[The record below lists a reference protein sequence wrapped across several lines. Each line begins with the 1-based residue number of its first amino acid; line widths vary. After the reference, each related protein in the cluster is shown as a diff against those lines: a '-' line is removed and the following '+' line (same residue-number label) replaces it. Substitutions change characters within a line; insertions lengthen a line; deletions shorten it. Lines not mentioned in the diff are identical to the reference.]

1 MRNLRQAPMTDHQSQ
16 WNDPQQPETSRKPIR
31 NLTEFLELVEAE
43 HVRQGVESSPI
54 TVETETMDSSGTMR
68 YGVILNPRRPRPRN
82 DNQKE
87 I

>member
-16 WNDPQQPETSRKPIR
+16 WNDPQQTEASRKPIR

-43 HVRQGVESSPI
+43 HVRQGVESFPI
-54 TVETETMDSSGTMR
+54 TVETETMDSSVTMR